1 MNKTYS
7 AVYYLSSGRFYN
19 ATIFLSSITLSI
31 RYKDENNNSSDVY
44 WLVDN
49 IFSFD
54 EEPLGSVL
62 RYRNKDGQEERLVIS
77 DPELL
82 QAIRK
87 HFSHHRFVGGW
98 QHQLLGNTRNKIV
111 IFLSFVVALF
121 LAGYFWIIPWLG
133 EKIASNTS
141 KEWEINMG
149 ERMHQSMMSAYKVD
163 SSHTTL
169 INDFFRELHYDLHYP
184 ISITVVDSKE
194 ANAFA
199 VPGGHIVVYRAI
211 IDKMTRPEELVA
223 LLSHE
228 VSHIELRH
236 SLRNIFRSLGR
247 KMFLMMI
254 FGNESGLAG
263 FLVNNADNLK
273 GLEYSR
279 ALETEA
285 DDHGIDLMVSSNVD
299 PAGMLGLL
307 KMLEKETDGKE
318 PAGFLST
325 HPVFESRIQ
334 NIEERITDTKTIS
347 EQNELL
353 KSIFSELQES
363 GVDAAW

>member
-1 MNKTYS
+1 MDKTYS

-31 RYKDENNNSSDVY
+31 RYKDENNISNDVY
-44 WLVDN
+44 WLAEN
-49 IFSFD
+49 ISSFED
-54 EEPLGSVL
+54 DPLGSVL
-62 RYRNKDGQEERLVIS
+62 RYRNKDGQEERLVIR

-82 QAIRK
+82 HAIKK
-87 HFSHHRFVGGW
+87 HFSHYRFVGGW
-98 QHQLLGNTRNKIV
+98 KHRVLGNTRNKIV
-111 IFLSFVVALF
+111 IFLSFVVAIF
-121 LAGYFWIIPWLG
+121 LAGYFWLIPWLG

-141 KEWEINMG
+141 KEWEVNLG
-149 ERMHQSMMSAYKVD
+149 ERMHQSMISAYKVD
-163 SSHTTL
+163 SPHTAL
-169 INDFFRELHYDLHYP
+169 INAFFRELHYGLHYP

-194 ANAFA
+194 TNAFA
-199 VPGGHIVVYRAI
+199 VPGGHIVVYRPI
-211 IDKMTRPEELVA
+211 IDKMTQPEELVA

-236 SLRNIFRSLGR
+236 SLRNIFRSLAR

-285 DDHGIDLMVSSNVD
+285 DNHGIDLMVSSKVD
-299 PAGMLGLL
+299 PEGMLGLM
-307 KMLEKETDGKE
+307 KMLEKETEGKE

-325 HPVFESRIQ
+325 HPVFKSRIQ
-334 NIEERITDTKTIS
+334 NIEKRIMSTKTSS

-353 KSIFSELQES
+353 KSIFSELQKS
-363 GVDAAW
+363 GVNGAW